1 MYERRDGL
9 WVAEITRGGV
19 VTRRTATTSDLAE
32 ARLRVAMGAAAPMRV
47 SDPTVADYLRGWVE
61 ECPRIGDKT
70 RHGYRQLIENH
81 LIPSLGTIRV
91 RELRAP
97 DVKQMLSEMR
107 VAGSSPGTQRNTRN
121 VLSGA
126 MSDALEDG
134 LIDFNPARVKV
145 AKGVNSASQVSIGLA
160 EAARL
165 LEAIAHHPMADLW
178 GLMLYTG
185 GRLGETL
192 GLDWADV
199 RLLDRRLMIRRAD
212 SRVVDPEDPM
222 RTVRGFTRPK
232 TAAGMREVPLA
243 EEAAMMLTDRWHR
256 RGEPRTGLVFPSARD
271 PLKPINP
278 SDTHH
283 RFVECLRSTGHPIIR
298 QHDLRHWC
306 ATLLIG
312 KGMPITTVSQIL
324 GHRNAAITMSIYAH
338 VITDAAAKQVEVLR
352 FFEGSSAA
360 AELAEARMR
369 SGLVMTSFRTPH
381 KVGPIA

>member
-97 DVKQMLSEMR
+97 DVKRMLSEMR
-107 VAGSSPGTQRNTRN
+107 TAGSSPGTQRNTRN

-145 AKGVNSASQVSIGLA
+145 AKGVNAATQVSIGLA
-160 EAARL
+160 EAAKL
-165 LEAIAHHPMADLW
+165 LKAIAYHPMADLW

-199 RLLDRRLMIRRAD
+199 RLVDRKLMIRRSD
-212 SRVVDPEDPM
+212 SRVVDPDDPM

-232 TAAGMREVPLA
+232 TVAGMREVPLA
-243 EEAAMMLTDRWHR
+243 DEAVILLTNRWHR
-256 RGEPRTGLVFPSARD
+256 MGEPRTGLVFPSARD

-283 RFVECLRSTGHPIIR
+283 RFVECLRNHGHPAIR

-352 FFEGSSAA
+352 FFDGSSAM
-360 AELAEARMR
+360 AERKKAQRQRLEERQLA
-369 SGLVMTSFRTPH
+369 LTPH
-381 KVGPIA
+381 EVGPTG